1 MPPAIVLEASAVVVA
16 AEAAAV
22 DVAVIAAKI
31 TIDCS
36 ALGILV
42 RRPMVQTVK
51 STLK

>member
-1 MPPAIVLEASAVVVA
+1 MPPAIVLEGSAVVA
-16 AEAAAV
+16 AEAV